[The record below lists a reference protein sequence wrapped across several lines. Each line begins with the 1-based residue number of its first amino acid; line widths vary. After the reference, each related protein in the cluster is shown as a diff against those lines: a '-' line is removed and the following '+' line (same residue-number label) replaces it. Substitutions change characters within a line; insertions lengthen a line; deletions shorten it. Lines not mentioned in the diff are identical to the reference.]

1 MDCALRMLRKQILYN
16 MVSLTS
22 WHEIE
27 WTEIIL
33 MANVF
38 RKHLLVTNLSVSFGL
53 SAIGDY
59 IQQKYENHKKSVLVK
74 EITA

>member
-1 MDCALRMLRKQILYN
+1 
-16 MVSLTS
+16 
-22 WHEIE
+22 
-27 WTEIIL
+27 